1 MTDDILDLHGII
13 PDVGRR
19 VSRIPSFEGLND
31 AVVAGLGW
39 TVVPVPAAT
48 PFVDAGTMARLS
60 DDVLEVPLYWQ
71 RWRLESDTLEALTDA
86 IHAAAAVGLD

>member
-1 MTDDILDLHGII
+1 
-13 PDVGRR
+13 
-19 VSRIPSFEGLND
+19 
-31 AVVAGLGW
+31 
-39 TVVPVPAAT
+39 
-48 PFVDAGTMARLS
+48 VDAGTMARLS